1 MLSLNNIKFMPM
13 KKIAY
18 VLFVCICLTGCTKC
32 KEKNKE
38 PITDYGVYTPP
49 IVLGD
54 YCCFKKNSYWV
65 YQDSASGKIDCT
77 YVTNAQVTTYTVNAN
92 SGKDYT
98 GVFHYYN
105 MYTKDGI
112 GDERQYEVY
121 DEDAAQSASCCGGR
135 YYCEVHWNRP
145 AGPID
150 SMGGSTPGVYFGSYT
165 FMFNNFID
173 GTTGGSGIVGN
184 FGSQCWSRGGS
195 QITINSM
202 TKEAKIFEILYKGD
216 FMTNYTNYHSR
227 NYVVKNIGV
236 VKRIDLDSNRTW
248 FLKRYSVSQ

>member
-1 MLSLNNIKFMPM
+1 M

-135 YYCEVHWNRP
+135 YYCAVHWNRP

-150 SMGGSTPGVYFGSYT
+150 SMGGSTPGIYFGAYT

-173 GTTGGSGIVGN
+173 GTTGGGGISGGH
-184 FGSQCWSRGGS
+184 GDECWSRGTVDNLNV
-195 QITINSM
+195 QTTIYNDVKVFEFYKTAGLSYPYP
-202 TKEAKIFEILYKGD
+202 TKIK
-216 FMTNYTNYHSR
+216 NYI
-227 NYVVKNIGV
+227 VKNIGV

-248 FLKRYSVSQ
+248 LLKRYNTKVNK